1 MERRVGAMAS
11 CPGCG
16 YRYTDPGCQCER
28 LEQEQREADAP
39 DRIDALEAE
48 VEELKLRIA
57 ALERMAEREG
67 AGR

>member
-1 MERRVGAMAS
+1 MAS
-11 CPGCG
+11 CPDCG
-16 YRYTDPGCQCER
+16 QNYYNPGCRCEAIER
-28 LEQEQREADAP
+28 EQREADAP
-39 DRIDALEAE
+39 DRIDDLEAE